1 MLAALRFIQGIGAH
15 DNISARKFLDAAKQ
29 TEDHM
34 LFYTIFRFFEQR
46 NQRLRGNPSFT
57 PGENTAA
64 RKMWG
69 SHIQYQI
76 TGGWGGARRL
86 LVWRTLGLILKEEYS
101 VSGHISLRLFT
112 VVRVDSGC

>member
-1 MLAALRFIQGIGAH
+1 MLAALRFIRGIGGH

-57 PGENTAA
+57 PGENIAA
-64 RKMWG
+64 GKRPG
-69 SHIQYQI
+69 ATRDSDSSRRALAA
-76 TGGWGGARRL
+76 GGARSL
-86 LVWRTLGLILKEEYS
+86 LVWRTLGLVFKKQNFVPARIIL
-101 VSGHISLRLFT
+101 SLL
-112 VVRVDSGC
+112 